1 MRSFYQDRLGT
12 NIGKALKNRPFSQ
25 DLKLMDATGV
35 PMGIS
40 KLGFGRED
48 IPALVAGTLPQ
59 VRPLA
64 LLCLAHV
71 EHAHTHS
78 QVSFTLADVA
88 AAAAV
93 CVIVTGGWCMRWCR
107 SG

>member
-1 MRSFYQDRLGT
+1 MKTPSIYQDRLGT

-25 DLKLMDATGV
+25 VLKLMDATGV

-64 LLCLAHV
+64 LLCLALSC
-71 EHAHTHS
+71 A
-78 QVSFTLADVA
+78 
-88 AAAAV
+88 
-93 CVIVTGGWCMRWCR
+93 R
-107 SG
+107 